1 MSDIVLRGLLLPDNR
16 NQVSSTSNTNNNSV
30 LKSLQLDEP
39 ETQGAQSLSMA
50 DSLKLSENTGSSSK
64 GSVPIQLMAPTDINS
79 GTTKKL
85 TKLNSKFNELISLQ
99 STPRPSRTQGDR
111 SNPTLTGLS
120 ASAKPNTGNYSVSS
134 NTSYSQTSSNGT
146 KVSGSYSTTM
156 TGNIG
161 TVSRGDK
168 VGDKINSA
176 IEKIQTWDRKIG
188 ILDSELNKQK
198 SGSVDNARLISR
210 TSQMVTAKKDAV
222 VSRED
227 ALRAYTDVMKEIN
240 SSFSSTNT
248 NSFSQYKN
256 SYLRMES
263 MFAAASER
271 DKGMMAKTMDFL
283 KGSMTADN
291 FNKALDYLNPF
302 R

>member
-161 TVSRGDK
+161 TVSRSDK

-198 SGSVDNARLISR
+198 SGSVDNSRLISR

-291 FNKALDYLNPF
+291 FNRALDYLNPF